1 MNDHSFTPG
10 GGGVGGYRGGG
21 VGTEGTEGGGGS
33 GGSGGRGGRGGN
45 EGTEQR
51 SPPWWWWWNAKEDAR
66 ANGRRGARQGH
77 LESRRSLGGVW
88 EESAPRQ
95 GQRDGRKGWGGGWA
109 RRGRHWR
116 DKRPKTR
123 RKAGCVV
130 VTAGRLAIYVHIR
143 PYSIRTVHH
152 EGETHCRCPVAC
164 PRRRFEIS
172 NGWTDSVRGIHGVVS
187 TAATAAATAG
197 RGCSERCECVRSAG
211 AVAGRGTAAA
221 DGGRIWDDDDGDR
234 RRGGWGGAAVRR
246 RIRRG
251 WGWIRRGGAAVCR
264 GLWCSLGGALRVWR
278 WRVGVGVGA
287 CPGREPVWGTAGR
300 CTADLWVV
308 IAIAIAIAVSPGSFV
323 STAGRVGL

>member
-1 MNDHSFTPG
+1 MGPSRTPL
-10 GGGVGGYRGGG
+10 
-21 VGTEGTEGGGGS
+21 
-33 GGSGGRGGRGGN
+33 
-45 EGTEQR
+45 
-51 SPPWWWWWNAKEDAR
+51 
-66 ANGRRGARQGH
+66 ARQT
-77 LESRRSLGGVW
+77 S
-88 EESAPRQ
+88 
-95 GQRDGRKGWGGGWA
+95 
-109 RRGRHWR
+109 
-116 DKRPKTR
+116 KTK

-164 PRRRFEIS
+164 LRGRFEIS

-187 TAATAAATAG
+187 TATTAAATAATAG

-264 GLWCSLGGALRVWR
+264 GLWCSLGGAHRVWR
-278 WRVGVGVGA
+278 WRAGAGVGA

-308 IAIAIAIAVSPGSFV
+308 VVIAITIAVSPGSFV